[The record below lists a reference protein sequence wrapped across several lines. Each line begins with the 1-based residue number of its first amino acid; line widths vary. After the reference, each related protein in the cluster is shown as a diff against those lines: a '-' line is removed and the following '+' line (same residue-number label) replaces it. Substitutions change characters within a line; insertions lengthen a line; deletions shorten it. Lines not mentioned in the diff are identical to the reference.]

1 MNKKLLTVAILGTM
15 SFSSLILP
23 TAVSAET
30 FTNQVSESEQQLNQ
44 SETAIKAAQQKVDGL
59 QAQSSQTE
67 AELAAITS
75 SINSNK
81 DKTTTL
87 LVEIEAS
94 QKENETLQKE
104 IESLKEK
111 IEQRSEQLE
120 NQARTVQVNGDTKNY
135 IEFVIEAES
144 MSDVLGRVDVVT
156 DLVKANK
163 DLVQTQADDKKSVV
177 EKKEKTEQS
186 IVQQNALAAQ
196 LENAKAE
203 MEQQSLE
210 KEVVVSQLA
219 IETAGAQ
226 ADKDKYIAQKAE
238 AESQVAEY
246 TAAQEA
252 AELAVLASYEVEQSE
267 EAATEESS
275 ENEIETSEITDVV
288 EESVETQTAVKVSQP
303 TETSSESSKATSS
316 TLVKAPT
323 QSVKTTNIVSTK
335 APVKTNEGTQTKAP
349 VKVPV
354 KAPVKKVETETKPV
368 APKPITQTQPSNSG
382 TSWSSLQ
389 PSVSKVLGTP
399 YLWGGTSTN
408 GFDCSGFT
416 SYVFAKVGITLPR
429 TAAAQ
434 YASSTKV
441 TNPQPGDLVFFKDGG
456 SISHVG
462 IYVGNGQ
469 FVGSQSSTGVAYTSV
484 SSSYW
489 GPKLIGYGRY

>member
-1 MNKKLLTVAILGTM
+1 M

-44 SETAIKAAQQKVDGL
+44 SEIAIKAAQQKVDGL

-67 AELAAITS
+67 AELAAITN

-87 LVEIEAS
+87 LAEIEAS

-252 AELAVLASYEVEQSE
+252 AELAVLASYDVEQSE
-267 EAATEESS
+267 KAVIEESS
-275 ENEIETSEITDVV
+275 ENEIETSEITEVV

-303 TETSSESSKATSS
+303 TETSGESSKATSS
-316 TLVKAPT
+316 TVVKAPT

-335 APVKTNEGTQTKAP
+335 TPVKTNEVTQT
-349 VKVPV
+349 

-489 GPKLIGYGRY
+489 GPKLVGYGRY

>member
-44 SETAIKAAQQKVDGL
+44 SEIAIKAAQQKVDGL

-67 AELAAITS
+67 AELAAITN

-87 LVEIEAS
+87 LAEIEAS

-252 AELAVLASYEVEQSE
+252 AELAVLASYDVEQSE
-267 EAATEESS
+267 KAVIEESS
-275 ENEIETSEITDVV
+275 ENEIETSEITEVV

-303 TETSSESSKATSS
+303 TETSGESSKATSS
-316 TLVKAPT
+316 TVVKAPT

-335 APVKTNEGTQTKAP
+335 TPVKTNEVTQT
-349 VKVPV
+349 

-489 GPKLIGYGRY
+489 GPKLVGYGRY

>member
-1 MNKKLLTVAILGTM
+1 VNKKLLTVAILGTM

-44 SETAIKAAQQKVDGL
+44 SETAIKATQQKVDGL

-67 AELAAITS
+67 AELATITN
-75 SINSNK
+75 SINLNK

-87 LVEIEAS
+87 LAEIEAS
-94 QKENETLQKE
+94 QKENKTLQKE

-135 IEFVIEAES
+135 IEFIIEAES

-156 DLVKANK
+156 ELVKANK

-177 EKKEKTEQS
+177 EKKEKTEQT

-219 IETAGAQ
+219 IETASAQ

-252 AELAVLASYEVEQSE
+252 AELAVLASYEVEQPE
-267 EAATEESS
+267 EAVIEESA
-275 ENEIETSEITDVV
+275 ENEIETSEITEAV
-288 EESVETQTAVKVSQP
+288 EESVETKPAVTVSQP
-303 TETSSESSKATSS
+303 AETSSESSKATSS

-323 QSVKTTNIVSTK
+323 QSVKTTNTVSTK
-335 APVKTNEGTQTKAP
+335 APVKTNEVTQTE
-349 VKVPV
+349 
-354 KAPVKKVETETKPV
+354 APVKKVETETKPV
-368 APKPITQTQPSNSG
+368 TPKPITQTQPSNSG
-382 TSWSSLQ
+382 TSWSALQ

-441 TNPQPGDLVFFKDGG
+441 TNPQSGDLVFFSSGG
-456 SISHVG
+456 SITHVG

-489 GPKLIGYGRY
+489 GPKLVGYGRY

>member
-23 TAVSAET
+23 TAVNAET
-30 FTNQVSESEQQLNQ
+30 STNQVFESQQQLNQ
-44 SETAIKAAQQKVDGL
+44 SETAIEEAQKKVDGL

-67 AELAAITS
+67 AELETVTNAID
-75 SINSNK
+75 SNK
-81 DKTTTL
+81 DKAATL
-87 LVEIEAS
+87 LAEIESA
-94 QKENETLQKE
+94 QKEKETLQTE
-104 IESLKEK
+104 IKSLEDK

-120 NQARTVQVNGDTKNY
+120 DQARTVQVNGDTKNY

-163 DLVQTQADDKKSVV
+163 NLVQAQADDKESVV

-186 IVQQNALAAQ
+186 IVQQNSLAAD
-196 LENAKAE
+196 LENAKAQ
-203 MEQQSLE
+203 MEQQLLE

-226 ADKDKYIAQKAE
+226 ADKDKYVAQKAE

-252 AELAVLASYEVEQSE
+252 AELAVLASYEAEQAE
-267 EAATEESS
+267 ETETVIEESAES
-275 ENEIETSEITDVV
+275 EDSTTKTAVV
-288 EESVETQTAVKVSQP
+288 AEESVETQTAVEETAAVAAQP
-303 TETSSESSKATSS
+303 T
-316 TLVKAPT
+316 
-323 QSVKTTNIVSTK
+323 KTTTSTSTK
-335 APVKTNEGTQTKAP
+335 APIEVSTKTTENTQTKAP
-349 VKVPV
+349 VK
-354 KAPVKKVETETKPV
+354 KVATKTV
-368 APKPITQTQPSNSG
+368 TKTTAPKVSTPTQSSKSG
-382 TSWSSLQ
+382 TSWSALQ
-389 PSVSKVLGTP
+389 PHVSKVLGTP
-399 YLWGGTSTN
+399 YLWGGTSTK

-416 SYVFAKVGITLPR
+416 SYVFAKAGISLPR

-441 TNPQPGDLVFFKDGG
+441 SNPQAGDLVFFSSGG
-456 SISHVG
+456 SITHVG

-469 FVGSQSSTGVAYTSV
+469 FVGSQSSSGVAYTSV

-489 GPKLIGYGRY
+489 GPKLVGYGRY

>member
-67 AELAAITS
+67 AELAAITN

-87 LVEIEAS
+87 LADIEAS

-267 EAATEESS
+267 EAVIEESS
-275 ENEIETSEITDVV
+275 ENEIETSEITEVV
-288 EESVETQTAVKVSQP
+288 EESVETQIAVKVSQP

-316 TLVKAPT
+316 TVVKAPT

-335 APVKTNEGTQTKAP
+335 APVKTNEVTQTKAP

-382 TSWSSLQ
+382 TSWSALQ

-489 GPKLIGYGRY
+489 GPKIVGYGRY

>member
-163 DLVQTQADDKKSVV
+163 DLVQTQANDKKSVV

-219 IETAGAQ
+219 IETADAQ

-267 EAATEESS
+267 EAVTEESS
-275 ENEIETSEITDVV
+275 ENEIETSEITEAV

-335 APVKTNEGTQTKAP
+335 APVKTNEVTQTKA
-349 VKVPV
+349 PV

-434 YASSTKV
+434 YSSSTKV